1 VFDGDEDF
9 FVTTKSLHNA
19 IHGLGDP
26 VGFGPDRHRVYQRVP
41 RRNLPEL
48 LRRVPAERE
57 QRVLILRFYGNLTQE
72 QIGDRLGIYPDARI
86 PPAAAGTDLPPHP
99 DHQVDL
105 NDCDVPTAQS
115 SASES
120 PARART

>member
-1 VFDGDEDF
+1 M
-9 FVTTKSLHNA
+9 TTKSLHDA
-19 IHGLGDP
+19 IHGIGDP
-26 VGFGPDRHRVYQRVP
+26 AGFGPDRHRVYQRVL

-72 QIGDRLGIYPDARI
+72 QIDRRPAGHLPDARI

-99 DHQVDL
+99 DHQVGL
-105 NDCDVPTAQS
+105 NDRDVPTAQS